1 MKGAFPMKKSN
12 LWWAL
17 GITAAGIAFFLAG
30 LLWETR
36 LSAILC
42 GGGGGCFF
50 NGLVQLRRYAKWS
63 RPENAEA
70 YRERLEQEQIDLHDE
85 RKEMLRSKSG
95 RYAYLLG
102 LLLCCLFILVF
113 SILDMLDILENGSM
127 FALFLFAYLIVQYAA
142 GVLIYRRLEQG
153 C

>member
-1 MKGAFPMKKSN
+1 MKGALPMKKSN

-17 GITAAGIAFFLAG
+17 GITAAGTVFFLAG
-30 LLWETR
+30 LLWATR

-42 GGGGGCFF
+42 GIGGGWIF
-50 NGLVQLRRYAKWS
+50 NGLAQLWRYIKWT

-70 YRERLEQEQIDLHDE
+70 YQERLEQEQINLHDE
-85 RKEMLRSKSG
+85 RKEMLRNKSG

-102 LLLCCLFILVF
+102 LVLCCLAIPVF
-113 SILDMLDILENGSM
+113 SVLHLLGVLTDGLI
-127 FALFLFAYLIVQYAA
+127 FVLFLSAYLIVQYAA
-142 GVLIYRRLEQG
+142 GILIYRRMERN